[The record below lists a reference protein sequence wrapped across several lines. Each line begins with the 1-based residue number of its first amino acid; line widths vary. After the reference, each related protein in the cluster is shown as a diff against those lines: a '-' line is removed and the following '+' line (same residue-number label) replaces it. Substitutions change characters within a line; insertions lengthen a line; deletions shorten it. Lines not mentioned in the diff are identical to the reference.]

1 MALLKIKD
9 FDPNYKETFGGY
21 DLKGASVYS
30 EVSDE
35 KIGSVDDLLVDEQGH
50 FRYFIVDIGVWGF
63 GKKVLLPV
71 GRSQVDS
78 EGKRVYA
85 LGFTKEQA
93 EHLPEFSEDLK
104 IDNNY
109 EERVRGVYRPSEARS
124 IESPMRPTD
133 LPERGVPPTGYTHA
147 QDIHNQPMPPV
158 DQVPP
163 STPAGYP
170 TQPSSTYPASG
181 SSYPPTQTGYPTQPP
196 PDYNRA
202 DPAYPSVMSSG
213 GAGQSSVPQGG
224 YPPNYPGTSPNV
236 PYDYRQDPTLYEMNE
251 QHHSVLQLLENRL
264 RAKQMQSG
272 HHNL

>member
-30 EVSDE
+30 EVTDE

-50 FRYFIVDIGVWGF
+50 FRYFIVDIGFWGF

-104 IDNNY
+104 IDNTY
-109 EERVRGVYRPSEARS
+109 EEQVRGVYRPSETRS

-133 LPERGVPPTGYTHA
+133 LPERGAPIGPTSHQQDMPSQPCHPLGRFRLQTKRSIQLKTPRSINKQDRPIRHPKQVTKLNPHLPTIEWNLNTHR
-147 QDIHNQPMPPV
+147 
-158 DQVPP
+158 
-163 STPAGYP
+163 S
-170 TQPSSTYPASG
+170 
-181 SSYPPTQTGYPTQPP
+181 
-196 PDYNRA
+196 
-202 DPAYPSVMSSG
+202 
-213 GAGQSSVPQGG
+213 
-224 YPPNYPGTSPNV
+224 
-236 PYDYRQDPTLYEMNE
+236 
-251 QHHSVLQLLENRL
+251 
-264 RAKQMQSG
+264 
-272 HHNL
+272 